1 MTDKTVPSS
10 PGSSSADSSS
20 PGSLQE
26 SRPRWRVVGP
36 GLIAAATGVGAGD
49 LVATL
54 VAGSQFGYVLLWAAV
69 LGCVLKIILVESV
82 GRWYL
87 ASGRTLFQGWRSL
100 GHWTTVYFGI
110 YVVIWG
116 FVYGA
121 TAMSSTAL
129 PLAAL
134 FPAVDLK
141 VFAVLSGLV
150 GLAFVWYGNYAFFE
164 KLIAVLVGIMFLAVV
179 GSALVAAPNL
189 GQLADGM
196 VPRLPPGSLFYVLGL
211 AGGVGGTITLAAYG
225 YWLREKGWRQPRWM
239 TVMRIDNSVAYVM
252 TGIFVVA
259 MMIVGAELLYTANI
273 ALARGGR
280 GLIDLADVLG
290 ERYGRTWAVIFLIGF
305 WATSFSSLIGVWNG
319 VSLMFAD
326 FVAHLGRPA
335 GEEVVEA
342 PGLHSKQARAYM
354 LWLTFPPIL
363 LLFLDQPFLLIVG
376 YGVLGSLFMPFLAV
390 TLLCLMNSSRLDPR
404 WRNGLF
410 SNLLLGTTCALFL
423 VLGVNEL
430 WGALQPLFG

>member
-1 MTDKTVPSS
+1 MTERNVTGS
-10 PGSSSADSSS
+10 PDQ
-20 PGSLQE
+20 P
-26 SRPRWRVVGP
+26 PRWRLVGP

-54 VAGSQFGYVLLWAAV
+54 VAGSRFGYTLLWAAV
-69 LGCVLKIILVESV
+69 FGCVLKIILVESV

-87 ASGRTLFQGWRSL
+87 ASGQTLFHGWRSL
-100 GHWTTVYFGI
+100 GRWTTAYFGI

-141 VFAVLSGLV
+141 VFAIGSGLL
-150 GLAFVWYGNYAFFE
+150 GLALVWGGSYALFE
-164 KLIAVLVGIMFLAVV
+164 KLIAALVGIMFLAVV
-179 GSALVAAPNL
+179 GSAVMAAPNL
-189 GQLADGM
+189 GQIAGGL
-196 VPRLPPGSLFYVLGL
+196 VPRMPPGSLFYALGL

-239 TVMRIDNSVAYVM
+239 AVMRIDNTVAYVM
-252 TGIFVVA
+252 TGVFVVA
-259 MMIVGAELLYTANI
+259 MLIVGAELLYASSI
-273 ALARGGR
+273 ALTSGSR
-280 GLIDLADVLG
+280 GLLDLADVLG
-290 ERYGRTWAVIFLIGF
+290 ERYGRVWAVIFLIGF
-305 WATSFSSLIGVWNG
+305 WASSFSSLIGVWNG

-335 GEEVVEA
+335 ATGAVEA
-342 PGLHSKQARAYM
+342 PGLHSRQARAYM
-354 LWLTFPPIL
+354 LWLTFPPML
-363 LLFLDQPFLLIVG
+363 LLFLDEPFLLIVG

-390 TLLCLMNSSRLDPR
+390 TLLLLMNSSRLDR
-404 WRNGLF
+404 QWRNGPL
-410 SNLLLGTTCALFL
+410 SNLLLGITCVLFV
-423 VLGVNEL
+423 VLGAHEL
-430 WGALQPLFG
+430 YGALRPLFG

>member
-1 MTDKTVPSS
+1 MTERNVTGS
-10 PGSSSADSSS
+10 PDQ
-20 PGSLQE
+20 P
-26 SRPRWRVVGP
+26 PRWRLVGP

-54 VAGSQFGYVLLWAAV
+54 VAGSRFGYTLLWAAV
-69 LGCVLKIILVESV
+69 FGCVLKIILVESV

-87 ASGRTLFQGWRSL
+87 ASGQTLFHGWRSL
-100 GHWTTVYFGI
+100 GRWTTAYFGI

-141 VFAVLSGLV
+141 VFAIGSGLL
-150 GLAFVWYGNYAFFE
+150 GLALVWGGSYALFE
-164 KLIAVLVGIMFLAVV
+164 KLIAALVGIMFLAVV
-179 GSALVAAPNL
+179 GSAVMAAPNL
-189 GQLADGM
+189 GQIAGGL
-196 VPRLPPGSLFYVLGL
+196 VPRMPPGSLFYALGL

-239 TVMRIDNSVAYVM
+239 AVMRIDNTVAYVM
-252 TGIFVVA
+252 TGVFVVA
-259 MMIVGAELLYTANI
+259 MLIVGAELLYASSI
-273 ALARGGR
+273 ALTSGSR
-280 GLIDLADVLG
+280 GLLDLADVLG
-290 ERYGRTWAVIFLIGF
+290 ERYGRVWAVIFLIGF
-305 WATSFSSLIGVWNG
+305 WASSFSSLIGVWNG

-335 GEEVVEA
+335 GTDAVEA
-342 PGLHSKQARAYM
+342 PGQHSRQARAYM
-354 LWLTFPPIL
+354 LWLTFPPML
-363 LLFLDQPFLLIVG
+363 LLFLDEPFLLIVG

-390 TLLCLMNSSRLDPR
+390 TLLLLMNSRRLDR
-404 WRNGLF
+404 QWRNGPL
-410 SNLLLGTTCALFL
+410 SNLLLGITCVLFV
-423 VLGVNEL
+423 VLGAHEL
-430 WGALQPLFG
+430 YGALRPLFG